1 MSQSDRSTGLT
12 TEETFKAALKRA
24 FYFPPEYG
32 GLAVDATKEDWSDVM
47 EVEESLSVFIPAA
60 NRVYILQNVFGIG
73 DNVVLYTKYIKT
85 RNVPLPQNAD
95 ANADPNA
102 DANADVVSSPDP
114 LQHCKRK
121 GGLVNIVQH
130 FCRSTEFR
138 RDNLIG

>member
-1 MSQSDRSTGLT
+1 
-12 TEETFKAALKRA
+12 
-24 FYFPPEYG
+24 
-32 GLAVDATKEDWSDVM
+32 M

-102 DANADVVSSPDP
+102 DANADVVSSSDP